1 MAYKT
6 WLYLPI
12 WHIEVRKSLIIKHGY
27 IRNLELM
34 KHLSR
39 WMKELFGYD
48 DSQILYDLTNVYAE
62 GDYDGSKW

>member
-12 WHIEVRKSLIIKHGY
+12 WHIEGRKSLIIKHGY
-27 IRNLELM
+27 IRNLGLM

-39 WMKELFGYD
+39 WTKELFGYD
-48 DSQILYDLTNVYAE
+48 DS
-62 GDYDGSKW
+62 